1 MIIDIDE
8 RDVKYE
14 RAGYSPTEPIIPH
27 SVAIDDSWWLS
38 WPPSLAVKV
47 ARWSRY
53 SSQYILTT
61 HFSFQK
67 WSKYSGEIFVSLY
80 SDHYPY
86 HLISKLGRWSKYC
99 RDIFVSLLPAGTPD
113 PKAKGYFGYYST
125 LGHKTQD
132 NSNKL
137 KVQGL
142 FITSPSCM
150 SSKRLSLTFVL
161 WSFADY
167 TTQWQD
173 ILVAYSK
180 SCDLTCMIFA
190 RWFKSNYF

>member
-1 MIIDIDE
+1 MTIFVLKKCKLLVIIDIDE

-38 WPPSLAVKV
+38 WPPSLSVV

-86 HLISKLGRWSKYC
+86 HLISQLGRWSKYS

-113 PKAKGYFGYYST
+113 PIARGALVIIQLT
-125 LGHKTQD
+125 RQATTTQCATGF
-132 NSNKL
+132 NRHTIMLVVKKNT
-137 KVQGL
+137 
-142 FITSPSCM
+142 FFTSCM
-150 SSKRLSLTFVL
+150 N
-161 WSFADY
+161 W
-167 TTQWQD
+167 
-173 ILVAYSK
+173 
-180 SCDLTCMIFA
+180 
-190 RWFKSNYF
+190 